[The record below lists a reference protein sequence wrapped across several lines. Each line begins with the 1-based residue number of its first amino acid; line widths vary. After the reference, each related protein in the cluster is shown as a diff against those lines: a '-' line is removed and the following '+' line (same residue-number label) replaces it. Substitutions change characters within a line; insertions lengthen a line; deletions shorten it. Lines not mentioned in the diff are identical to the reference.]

1 VAALRAKG
9 ASGACACSVRTK
21 GKAEAR
27 IEPYIATE
35 REWRGEMEGANGW
48 RPSIDG
54 ERPSRAVGP
63 SNGRGIEGEGM
74 AG

>member
-35 REWRGEMEGANGW
+35 RE
-48 RPSIDG
+48 S
-54 ERPSRAVGP
+54 
-63 SNGRGIEGEGM
+63 GEGKWK
-74 AG
+74 GQTVGGLP